1 MEYLDLIEKFWQLT
15 DEIPINSSVVSTYFL
30 LLERWDKSGK
40 TDFEYPDKL
49 IQKKIRIDRKTIKI
63 NKEILR
69 NLGLISYQV
78 TMGFP
83 TVYKI
88 IPDYVIRNRK
98 GKEVTSTAE
107 KEKTP
112 AKVVQQEL
120 VPSVSNIE
128 VLVKAPEIPKVNLS
142 ENIPINTQNEIEKTS
157 IQKKTKTVQSKL
169 KDIPTYDEFLE
180 FAKTIPIYNPSLDEH
195 IKNKYDT
202 WYSNGWVNGYD
213 KPITNWKQTLKNT
226 LPYLKSQNNN
236 IFNIPNITRPKAT
249 YDE

>member
-15 DEIPINSSVVSTYFL
+15 DEIPINSSVISTYFL

-120 VPSVSNIE
+120 IPKIPNIE
-128 VLVKAPEIPKVNLS
+128 VPVKAPEIPKVNLS

-169 KDIPTYDEFLE
+169 KDIPTYNEFLE
-180 FAKTIPIYNPSLDEH
+180 FAKTIPTYNSSLDEH

-202 WYSNGWVNGYD
+202 WYSNCWVNGFN
-213 KPITNWKQTLKNT
+213 KPITNWQQTLKNT

>member
-1 MEYLDLIEKFWQLT
+1 MDYLDLIEKFWQLT
-15 DEIPINSSVVSTYFL
+15 DEIPINSSVISTYFL

-112 AKVVQQEL
+112 
-120 VPSVSNIE
+120 
-128 VLVKAPEIPKVNLS
+128 
-142 ENIPINTQNEIEKTS
+142 EK
-157 IQKKTKTVQSKL
+157 
-169 KDIPTYDEFLE
+169 
-180 FAKTIPIYNPSLDEH
+180 
-195 IKNKYDT
+195 
-202 WYSNGWVNGYD
+202 
-213 KPITNWKQTLKNT
+213 
-226 LPYLKSQNNN
+226 
-236 IFNIPNITRPKAT
+236 
-249 YDE
+249 